1 MIRDASILIVD
12 DDQDIREVFRYVLE
26 TAGYHVNVAAD
37 GLDAW
42 RTLKAHHRPAL
53 ILLDLMMPV
62 MDGAQ
67 FLTKLRSSSYSD
79 IPVVILS
86 GNNACQSTANELKAN
101 GCLIKPVELEE
112 LLNTV
117 CRFVPVPVKNTD
129 AA

>member
-12 DDQDIREVFRYVLE
+12 DDQDIREVFRFVLE
-26 TAGYHVNVAAD
+26 AAGYDVSLAAD

-42 RTLKAHHRPAL
+42 RTLNAHHRPAL

-62 MDGAQ
+62 MDGEQ
-67 FLTKLRSSSYSD
+67 FLTKLHSSSYSD

-86 GNNACQSTANELKAN
+86 GNNAAQSKANELKAN

-117 CRFVPVPVKNTD
+117 CRFVPVPVKRPD

>member
-26 TAGYHVNVAAD
+26 TAGYHVNVAVD

-67 FLTKLRSSSYSD
+67 FLTKLRSSTAIRIYRWSSC
-79 IPVVILS
+79 PVTMHAKARQMNSRQMDALS
-86 GNNACQSTANELKAN
+86 NPSN
-101 GCLIKPVELEE
+101 
-112 LLNTV
+112 
-117 CRFVPVPVKNTD
+117 
-129 AA
+129 